1 MGRAEPRTSSR
12 KMKTKKKSYARRG
25 CGGGCSRKTKQKK
38 NTSKG
43 KGKSI
48 NKDEKQNI
56 ITKQLRANKDHKTA
70 GQTSQARPRS
80 N

>member
-1 MGRAEPRTSSR
+1 VRGRVFKEDET
-12 KMKTKKKSYARRG
+12 
-25 CGGGCSRKTKQKK
+25 KK